1 MLNGQQ
7 LQGPQ
12 TLAEVY
18 RILKQKGLLNTGGLP
33 VTRTLL
39 SRILRCH
46 LCCEVFNLRG
56 VLG

>member
-1 MLNGQQ
+1 MLNGQK

-12 TLAEVY
+12 TLTEVNG
-18 RILKQKGLLNTGGLP
+18 ILKEKGLLNTGGLP

-39 SRILRCH
+39 SRILRYH
-46 LCCEVFNLRG
+46 LCCEVFDLRG

>member
-1 MLNGQQ
+1 MLNGQK

-12 TLAEVY
+12 TLTEVNH
-18 RILKQKGLLNTGGLP
+18 ILKEKGLLNTGGLP

-39 SRILRCH
+39 SRILRYH
-46 LCCEVFNLRG
+46 LCFEVFNLRG